1 MASQDTAQQRVG
13 KKRSLAWI
21 YYGILTVLAVGAGF
35 LSPSAFL
42 VAIPFAA
49 YTTYLYRGGRW
60 VLWIW

>member
-1 MASQDTAQQRVG
+1 MATQDTAQQRVG

-42 VAIPFAA
+42 VAIPLAA
-49 YTTYLYRGGRW
+49 YTTDLYRGGRF